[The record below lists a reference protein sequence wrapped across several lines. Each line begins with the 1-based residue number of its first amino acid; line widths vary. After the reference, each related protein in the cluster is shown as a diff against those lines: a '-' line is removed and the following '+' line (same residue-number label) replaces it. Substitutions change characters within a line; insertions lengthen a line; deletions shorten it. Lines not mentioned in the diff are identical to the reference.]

1 MLSRGI
7 LHVPGIVFSTS
18 DSDID
23 DIMRHMCNG
32 WC

>member
-1 MLSRGI
+1 MLNRGI
-7 LHVPGIVFSTS
+7 LHVPGIVFSAR
-18 DSDID
+18 DNDID